1 MKWKAGDQCR
11 AVFSED
17 GLVYDAEILFVDQQ
31 AGTCVV
37 RYRGYGNEEEHILDN
52 LKPAPGRRPR
62 PQQKMSDAEVHAELK
77 RKNNTIQFLG
87 FSFSSV
93 CNEPTFIFLKAPT
106 HLTG

>member
-17 GLVYDAEILFVDQQ
+17 GLVYDAEILSVDQQ

-62 PQQKMSDAEVHAELK
+62 SQQKMSDAEVLAEIK
-77 RKNNTIQFLG
+77 HKNNTIQFLG

-93 CNEPTFIFLKAPT
+93 CNNQIIFSLNLP
-106 HLTG
+106 LI